1 MSKKTSDEVTEAAH
15 AGEQADPGQV
25 PTIGRIVLYKP
36 TSTDA
41 IHFRNWKDSEVL
53 PAIIVMV
60 WDATCVNLK
69 VFDNGPTD
77 ALKTSVLLG
86 DEPGQWNWPKR

>member
-1 MSKKTSDEVTEAAH
+1 MSK
-15 AGEQADPGQV
+15 QV
-25 PTIGRIVLYKP
+25 PTIGQIVLYKP

-60 WDATCVNLK
+60 HAENNVNLK

-77 ALKTSVLLG
+77 AWKTSVLLG
-86 DEPGQWNWPKR
+86 DAPGQWNWPKR